1 MLDKIC
7 AQIIL
12 VGMAKVIFKQTLSE
26 ETYGGLHKKINAQM
40 VTDWKGTESAWSPFF
55 RFHFSCWSN
64 VKIQSD

>member
-1 MLDKIC
+1 
-7 AQIIL
+7 
-12 VGMAKVIFKQTLSE
+12 MAKVIFKQTLSE